1 VVKEMLVTTAVLMVA
16 VIAAAEE
23 KPATGKDMCLLAV
36 KYCPNGEDYNIV
48 EKYDRLKAE
57 IAKVPAV
64 YSPEELTHL
73 KKSMKRTEE
82 TLTLLGIGCH

>member
-1 VVKEMLVTTAVLMVA
+1 VVKKMFVTTAVLMVA
-16 VIAAAEE
+16 VIAAAAE
-23 KPATGKDMCLLAV
+23 KPTTGKDMCLIAI

-57 IAKVPAV
+57 IDKGLTV

-73 KKSMKRTEE
+73 KKSLKRTEE